1 MNICIPSQDD
11 RGLDSEVHDH
21 FGSGPW
27 FTIVNTE
34 NDQAKPVRNPSCHQS
49 VGSCHHIDM
58 LRAKNVAVVVSSGM
72 GRRAWSSL
80 REAEITVLA
89 APARGVKDIVAAVK
103 EGDAPPRALES
114 ACTGG
119 HGHHHGQGLG
129 QGRGRGLG
137 HGHGHGHGHGCSHDH
152 HHGHQD

>member
-21 FGSGPW
+21 FGSAPW

-34 NDQAKPVRNPSCHQS
+34 NDRAKPVRNPSCRQS

-58 LRAKNVAVVVSSGM
+58 LHAKNVAVVVSSGM

-80 REAEITVLA
+80 REAGITVLA
-89 APARGVKDIVAAVK
+89 APARSVKEIVAAVK
-103 EGDAPPRALES
+103 EGDAPPLALES
-114 ACTGG
+114 ACVGRQEHHQG
-119 HGHHHGQGLG
+119 HG
-129 QGRGRGLG
+129 QGRGF
-137 HGHGHGHGHGCSHDH
+137 GHGHGCSHAH
-152 HHGHQD
+152 HD

>member
-11 RGLDSEVHDH
+11 RGLESEVHDH
-21 FGSGPW
+21 FGSAPW

-80 REAEITVLA
+80 SEAGITVLA
-89 APARGVKDIVAAVK
+89 APAWGVKEIMAAVK
-103 EGDAPPRALES
+103 EGDAPPLALES
-114 ACTGG
+114 ACSGGHEHHDG
-119 HGHHHGQGLG
+119 HGHGHGLGRGLG
-129 QGRGRGLG
+129 QGR
-137 HGHGHGHGHGCSHDH
+137 GHGHGHGHGCSHDH
-152 HHGHQD
+152 GHHD